1 MERIIFGIMA
11 LFLVLLAVW
20 FAFRQSHI
28 LRKLREEPNL
38 SPEDQKYYRRT
49 VLRRWVG
56 CGLLIVLAVMIAGLF
71 GMGILDRLDE
81 LRDKGAVAK
90 EQNLKL
96 KPEEEAFLRFGIN
109 YVMVLLLVLVLA
121 LAVAVV
127 DIMAIRRYGMRH
139 RRRLREDRQAML
151 ERQLPQLYH
160 ERRLKQRG
168 MLPPEDEA
176 APESPPE

>member
-1 MERIIFGIMA
+1 MERIVFTVMA
-11 LFLVLLAVW
+11 LVLVLLAIW
-20 FAFRQSHI
+20 FAFRQSHV

-49 VLRRWVG
+49 VWRRWLG
-56 CGLLIVLAVMIAGLF
+56 CGLLIVMAVMIAGLF
-71 GMGILDRLDE
+71 GMGIFDELDR
-81 LRDKGAVAK
+81 LRDKGAIAK

-96 KPEEEAFLRFGIN
+96 EPQEEDFLRFGIN
-109 YVMVLLLVLVLA
+109 YVMVLLLMLVLT

-160 ERRLKQRG
+160 ERRLRQRG
-168 MLPPEDEA
+168 ALPPEEGTN
-176 APESPPE
+176 PESPQD